1 MRSLTRLKS
10 LQALEASARHGS
22 FVGAAAELCVT
33 PAAVGQ
39 LVRSL
44 EEWVGYPLLKRTR
57 SGNER
62 LTPVSEARA
71 ALEEICA
78 GLDQLEAGLTKLR
91 GRRARK
97 VLVVTASQV
106 FAANWLMARLDNF
119 SDEHPDIDVRLD
131 VADQLTGVAY
141 GEADVGIR
149 CGLGSWQGLESTL
162 LMDEEVIAVCSPN
175 ILPKEP
181 ITPSWIAS
189 QTLIHDDTLHPGG
202 KFPTWSDWLT
212 KAGVNSLPS
221 GRGLHVNSTAAVI
234 QGAIAGRGV
243 ALIRKLLAAQEID
256 VGRLHHLM
264 PERCWPIR
272 WSYYVVAPPR
282 ALRRSEVKAF
292 RDWILR
298 QVRTYQRARYG
309 ADHPVDDA
317 PVC

>member
-22 FVGAAAELCVT
+22 FVGAAAELGVT

-44 EEWVGYPLLKRTR
+44 EEWVGYPLLKRKR

-71 ALEEICA
+71 ALDEISA
-78 GLDQLEAGLTKLR
+78 GLDQLEIGLTKLR

-97 VLVVTASQV
+97 VVVVTASQV
-106 FAANWLMARLDNF
+106 FAANWLMARLDIF

-162 LMDEEVIAVCSPN
+162 LMDEEVIAVCSPKL
-175 ILPKEP
+175 LPRDRSRHHGLQARHSFMTIP
-181 ITPSWIAS
+181 HIR
-189 QTLIHDDTLHPGG
+189 
-202 KFPTWSDWLT
+202 
-212 KAGVNSLPS
+212 AGSF
-221 GRGLHVNSTAAVI
+221 RR
-234 QGAIAGRGV
+234 GAIG
-243 ALIRKLLAAQEID
+243 
-256 VGRLHHLM
+256 
-264 PERCWPIR
+264 
-272 WSYYVVAPPR
+272 SPR
-282 ALRRSEVKAF
+282 PA
-292 RDWILR
+292 
-298 QVRTYQRARYG
+298 
-309 ADHPVDDA
+309 
-317 PVC
+317 